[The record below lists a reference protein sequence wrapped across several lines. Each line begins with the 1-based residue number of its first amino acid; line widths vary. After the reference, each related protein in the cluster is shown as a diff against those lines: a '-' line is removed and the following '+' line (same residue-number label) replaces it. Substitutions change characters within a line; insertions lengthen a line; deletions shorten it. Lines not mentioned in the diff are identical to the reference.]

1 MGATDINSAILRTRF
16 HLPPAIDAFETNR
29 DLGNRASEGMKTWA
43 LLFLP
48 GDAIRGLVNA
58 GRGGECRRSAH
69 KTTGAV
75 ASREP
80 ELYAGEIFLAPTKA
94 NRKVPHYVD
103 DFGTGAPHSA
113 G

>member
-1 MGATDINSAILRTRF
+1 MGATGINSAILRTRF

-69 KTTGAV
+69 KTNGCSI
-75 ASREP
+75 SRARA
-80 ELYAGEIFLAPTKA
+80 LWWQIFLAPAET
-94 NRKVPHYVD
+94 NRKVPVYVGD
-103 DFGTGAPHSA
+103 CGTGAADSA